1 LQDIK
6 VNSRAASAEDSLEAE
21 EGVSEEKEEKQAMA
35 AARGKV
41 LSALG
46 QCRSG
51 CALCVGR
58 AGV

>member
-1 LQDIK
+1 M
-6 VNSRAASAEDSLEAE
+6 NSRAASAEDSLEAE